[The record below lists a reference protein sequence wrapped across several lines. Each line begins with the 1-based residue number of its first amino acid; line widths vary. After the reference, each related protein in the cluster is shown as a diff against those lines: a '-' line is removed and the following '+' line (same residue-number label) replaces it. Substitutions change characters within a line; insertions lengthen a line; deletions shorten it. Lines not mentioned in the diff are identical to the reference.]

1 MNITGPNKNEIIFS
15 RTTADIVVTDIHS
28 GPLFEVYFEY
38 EGRRFGFEARAY
50 DGKYTLRLSEVLK
63 ALEDNTIAPAVPDGG
78 YIAISPK
85 TLKIEFLLDE
95 ELVASRE
102 VSWIPGYCK
111 GNRDDV
117 EELMNSGF
125 WWTMR
130 PQTAYTYAWSREI
143 LQLAASAQHGNYP
156 IEIYVD
162 IHFAEYGKKR
172 LLYKTIPYS
181 ASRQLV
187 AIDVSYKHIENL
199 AFLSE
204 YVDGHI
210 LAYDILGMING
221 VEDHPIG
228 QRFVVAPN
236 NRNVRGWYFRNS
248 LGAFD
253 TVYSFGSFARAL
265 ESEAKTFTTNKKELE
280 ISNITKETFSVDT
293 GYIKNEKELNLWYEF
308 LRSSERYAILSNYE
322 VARIVVDESDSEKTL
337 NEAGSISF
345 RCRMSEEVEGYSF
358 SKSRLED
365 FSEGFT

>member
-1 MNITGPNKNEIIFS
+1 MNITGPNSNEIIFS
-15 RTTADIVVTDIHS
+15 RTTKDIVVSDIPS
-28 GPLFEVYFEY
+28 GPLFEVYFVY

-50 DGKYTLRLSEVLK
+50 NGKYTLRLSEVLK
-63 ALEDNTIAPAVPDGG
+63 ALETNTTAPDVPPGG
-78 YIAISPK
+78 SVNIYPK
-85 TLKIEFLLDE
+85 TLTIEFLLGE
-95 ELVASRE
+95 ELEASR
-102 VSWIPGYCK
+102 VIHWIPGYCK
-111 GNRDDV
+111 ANSSAV
-117 EELMNSGF
+117 SQLMNSGF

-143 LQLAASAQHGNYP
+143 LQLALPEYYDQVD
-156 IEIYVD
+156 IYVD

-172 LLYKTIPYS
+172 LQYLTIEADEPD
-181 ASRQLV
+181 AHLV
-187 AIDVSYKHIENL
+187 AIDVSYKHIEEL
-199 AFLSE
+199 AYRSE

-210 LAYDILGMING
+210 LAYDVLGVAG
-221 VEDHPIG
+221 GEEDFPIG
-228 QRFVVAPN
+228 QRFIVAPK

-280 ISNITKETFSVDT
+280 LSNITKETFSVDT

-308 LRSSERYAILSNYE
+308 LRSTERYIILSDSE

-345 RCRMSEEVEGYSF
+345 RCRMSEEVEGYDF

-365 FSEGFT
+365 FSDGFT